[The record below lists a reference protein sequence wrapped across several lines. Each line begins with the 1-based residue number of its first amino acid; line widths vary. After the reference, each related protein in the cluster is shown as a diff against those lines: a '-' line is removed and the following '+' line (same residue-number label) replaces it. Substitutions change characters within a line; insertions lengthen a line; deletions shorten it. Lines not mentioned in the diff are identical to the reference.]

1 MTNSVFAHKAG
12 TTSSQGGD
20 IIAYCFAPVSGFSAF
35 GEYDANGS
43 SDGPFIH
50 TGFQVKWLMIKGV
63 GYTSN
68 WNIFDTA
75 RDTDNPAIQQLRA
88 NLASAEQSNTSG
100 NSAIL
105 IDLLSNGFKLRAGA
119 GSANDVNQSS
129 QSYIY
134 AAFAENPFQANGGL
148 AR

>member
-1 MTNSVFAHKAG
+1 
-12 TTSSQGGD
+12 
-20 IIAYCFAPVSGFSAF
+20 
-35 GEYDANGS
+35 
-43 SDGPFIH
+43 
-50 TGFQVKWLMIKGV
+50 MIKGSS
-63 GYTSN
+63 YASN

-75 RDTDNPAIQQLRA
+75 RDTDNPAILQLRA
-88 NLASAEQSNTSG
+88 NLSSAEQSVTSG

-129 QSYIY
+129 QSYIW
-134 AAFAENPFQANGGL
+134 AAFAENPFSSNGGL